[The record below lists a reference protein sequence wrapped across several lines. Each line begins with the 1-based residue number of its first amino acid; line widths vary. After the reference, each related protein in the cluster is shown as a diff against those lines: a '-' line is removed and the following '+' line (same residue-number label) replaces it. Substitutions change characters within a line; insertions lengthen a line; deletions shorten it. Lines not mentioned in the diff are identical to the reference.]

1 MSSTEEDN
9 KPDTTADT
17 NGAAETPAKAAVDSS
32 NGDTKKA
39 MNSPEDAAAAKVRMK
54 AHVLLEKVKI
64 SDWKRTTPLGTPR
77 ESTADLP
84 KTEEVA
90 KKEEQDKKEE
100 EAADAVIKAAAE
112 KAEEA
117 KETAAAVDKGVADSQ
132 DEEDEAAD
140 TAAAVAE
147 AKLKKEKE
155 IEEKKKESSEE
166 LTKRLQRLA
175 LDRQKENRHDRL
187 KVIQSDQTSHLSS
200 AKTFQELKLPDHLLK
215 AIFEMGFERPSAIQE
230 EALPRILANPPRNV
244 IGQAQSGSGKTA
256 AFVVGA
262 LYRINID
269 APATCQALIVTPTR
283 ELAVQIFQNAVT
295 PMAAHMKGLKV
306 RLALAGETIERGA
319 KLDSHIVIGTPG
331 KVVDW
336 LKRRIIDTKKIK
348 VFVLD
353 EADNMVAESGH
364 RANSLLI
371 KKQMPKGCQSL
382 LFSATFPAEVIT
394 FAEKMVYNPDK
405 ILIES
410 GPEFLVLDVI
420 KQIWIDCQQYDGG
433 KLQFLEDIY
442 SLLTIGQ
449 SIIFVGT
456 KRDADTVHRTLTDS
470 GYTCSL
476 LHGGVDNDERDRT
489 MEAFRKME
497 SNVLITTNV
506 LARGVDVDN
515 VCLVVN
521 YDVPVDKDGHPDFE
535 TYLHRIGRTGRFGR
549 KGTAINL
556 ISDQRS
562 IEVLA
567 AIEAHFSSGG
577 KEMIEMGQPDPEALA
592 DVIQI

>member
-1 MSSTEEDN
+1 MASSTDE
-9 KPDTTADT
+9 
-17 NGAAETPAKAAVDSS
+17 SS
-32 NGDTKKA
+32 DGP
-39 MNSPEDAAAAKVRMK
+39 SPEVEAATSSTDEAAAAQVRMK
-54 AHVLLEKVKI
+54 AHVVLEKVKQ
-64 SDWKRTTPLGTPR
+64 SEERRTPTPVNSPR
-77 ESTADLP
+77 ESAADLP
-84 KTEEVA
+84 Q
-90 KKEEQDKKEE
+90 KEEEAKKEE
-100 EAADAVIKAAAE
+100 EAASAAVEAATK

-117 KETAAAVDKGVADSQ
+117 AATAAASAEAAKTT
-132 DEEDEAAD
+132 EEDEAAA
-140 TAAAVAE
+140 TAELVAE
-147 AKLKKEKE
+147 AKQKKEKE
-155 IEEKKKESSEE
+155 IEDRKKESADE
-166 LTKRLQRLA
+166 LTKRLQRMA
-175 LDRQKENRHDRL
+175 VDFQKQNADQKERL
-187 KVIQSDQTSHLSS
+187 KVIQSDQESHLSS
-200 AKTFQELKLPDHLLK
+200 AKTFQELQLPDHLLK
-215 AIFEMGFERPSAIQE
+215 AVFEMGFERPSAIQE

-256 AFVVGA
+256 AFVLGM
-262 LYRINID
+262 LYRTKID
-269 APATCQALIVTPTR
+269 APATCQALCVTPTR

-295 PMAAHMKGLKV
+295 PMAAHMAGLKV

-319 KLDSHIVIGTPG
+319 KLDAHIVIGTPG

-336 LKRRIIDTKKIK
+336 LKRRIINTKGIK

-382 LFSATFPAEVIT
+382 LFSATFPQEVIA

-405 ILIES
+405 ILIER
-410 GPEFLVLDVI
+410 GPEYLVLDVI
-420 KQIWIDCQQYDGG
+420 KQIWIDCKQYDGG

-456 KRDADTVHRTLTDS
+456 KRDADSVHRTLTDS

-521 YDVPVDKDGHPDFE
+521 YDVPVDKDGQPDFE

-556 ISDQRS
+556 IGDQRS

-567 AIEAHFSSGG
+567 AIEAHFSTEG
-577 KEMIEMGQPDPEALA
+577 KEMIEMAAPDPEALA

>member
-1 MSSTEEDN
+1 MTSIEEENKTVDTSDGTVSEEATDN
-9 KPDTTADT
+9 
-17 NGAAETPAKAAVDSS
+17 S
-32 NGDTKKA
+32 NGDAKA
-39 MNSPEDAAAAKVRMK
+39 MTPSEEAAASQVRMK
-54 AHVLLEKVKI
+54 AHVLLEKVKKNQE
-64 SDWKRTTPLGTPR
+64 KRTPLNTPR
-77 ESTADLP
+77 QSVVDLP
-84 KTEEVA
+84 K
-90 KKEEQDKKEE
+90 EEQEAIKEE
-100 EAADAVIKAAAE
+100 EEATAAIEAACKRAEEAAEAAAE
-112 KAEEA
+112 VAEVVEA
-117 KETAAAVDKGVADSQ
+117 ASKEEDDAAETAAAV
-132 DEEDEAAD
+132 AA
-140 TAAAVAE
+140 

-166 LTKRLQRLA
+166 LTKRLQKLA
-175 LDRQKENRHDRL
+175 LDRQKENRHERL
-187 KVIQSDQTSHLSS
+187 RVIQSDQASHLSS
-200 AKTFQELKLPDHLLK
+200 AKTFQELKLPEHLLK

-230 EALPRILANPPRNV
+230 EALPRILADPPRNV

-256 AFVVGA
+256 AFVLGM
-262 LYRINID
+262 LYRINIST
-269 APATCQALIVTPTR
+269 PAVCQALCVTPTR

-306 RLALAGETIERGA
+306 RLALAGETIERGT

-336 LKRRIIDTKKIK
+336 LKRRIIDTRKIK

-382 LFSATFPAEVIT
+382 LFSATFPDEVIT

-405 ILIES
+405 ILVES

-420 KQIWIDCQQYDGG
+420 KQLWIDCQQYDGG

-456 KRDADTVHRTLTDS
+456 KRDADSVHRTLTDS

-476 LHGGVDNDERDRT
+476 LHSGVDNDERDRT
-489 MEAFRKME
+489 MEAFRKGE

-521 YDVPVDKDGHPDFE
+521 YDVPVDKDGNPDFE

-549 KGTAINL
+549 KGTAISL

-577 KEMIEMGQPDPEALA
+577 KEMIIMAAPDPEALA
-592 DVIQI
+592 DVIEI

>member
-1 MSSTEEDN
+1 MAQSTDESSDGPSPEVEAATSSTDE
-9 KPDTTADT
+9 
-17 NGAAETPAKAAVDSS
+17 
-32 NGDTKKA
+32 
-39 MNSPEDAAAAKVRMK
+39 AAAAQVRMK
-54 AHVLLEKVKI
+54 AHVVLEKVKQ
-64 SDWKRTTPLGTPR
+64 SEERRTPTPVNSPR
-77 ESTADLP
+77 ESAADLP
-84 KTEEVA
+84 Q
-90 KKEEQDKKEE
+90 KEEEAKKEE
-100 EAADAVIKAAAE
+100 EAAAAAVE
-112 KAEEA
+112 AATKKAEEA
-117 KETAAAVDKGVADSQ
+117 AATAAASAEAAKTT
-132 DEEDEAAD
+132 EEDEAAA
-140 TAAAVAE
+140 TAELVAE
-147 AKLKKEKE
+147 AKQKKEKE
-155 IEEKKKESSEE
+155 IEDRKKESADE
-166 LTKRLQRLA
+166 LTKRLQRMA
-175 LDRQKENRHDRL
+175 VDFQKQNADQKERL
-187 KVIQSDQTSHLSS
+187 KVIQSDQESHLSS
-200 AKTFQELKLPDHLLK
+200 AKTFQELQLPDHLLK
-215 AIFEMGFERPSAIQE
+215 AVFEMGFERPSAIQE

-256 AFVVGA
+256 AFVLGM
-262 LYRINID
+262 LYRTKID
-269 APATCQALIVTPTR
+269 APATCQALCVTPTR

-295 PMAAHMKGLKV
+295 PMAAHMAGLKV

-319 KLDSHIVIGTPG
+319 KLDAHIVIGTPG

-336 LKRRIIDTKKIK
+336 LKRRIINTKGIK

-382 LFSATFPAEVIT
+382 LFSATFPQEVIA

-405 ILIES
+405 ILIER
-410 GPEFLVLDVI
+410 GPEYLVLDVI

-456 KRDADTVHRTLTDS
+456 KRDADSVHRTLTDS

-521 YDVPVDKDGHPDFE
+521 YDVPVDKDGQPDFE

-556 ISDQRS
+556 IGDQRS

-567 AIEAHFSSGG
+567 AIEAHFSTEG
-577 KEMIEMGQPDPEALA
+577 KEMIEMAAPDPEALA